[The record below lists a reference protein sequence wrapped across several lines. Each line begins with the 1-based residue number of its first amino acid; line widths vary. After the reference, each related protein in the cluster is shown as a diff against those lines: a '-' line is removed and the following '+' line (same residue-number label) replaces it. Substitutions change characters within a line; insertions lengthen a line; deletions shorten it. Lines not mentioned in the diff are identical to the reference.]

1 MIHRENELDKL
12 NKALRSSLPSEN
24 AYKYREYSKRIQS
37 FRVCVPQEYYIKYLR
52 PIVELTGQVIK
63 TKTGEG
69 KGRLIY
75 YPLNMANLFA
85 SGLKINNR
93 TVVNISR
100 SKEKEGDC
108 LVVPENGVKEYLLY
122 LKIEALDALNGL
134 RRLGVNSKSENET
147 CEEILKLINNA
158 PKTFKICEM
167 HKYGRSL
174 RELSNYCNG
183 KILKLK
189 MINLANMYEAVSGV
203 TKVGMKTY
211 LLLGRGDNISNFKT
225 GTIRFKG
232 KDVKAVYSIR
242 FKAVSDELHDDII
255 SICKKVLG

>member
-52 PIVELTGQVIK
+52 PIAGLTGEVVK
-63 TKTGEG
+63 TKTEDGR
-69 KGRLIY
+69 GRLVY
-75 YPLNMANLFA
+75 YPFYLFTTEF
-85 SGLKINNR
+85 KID
-93 TVVNISR
+93 THMMVNIFR

-108 LVVPENGVKEYLLY
+108 AAVLESNVR
-122 LKIEALDALNGL
+122 EALTYLRNSALEELNRL
-134 RRLGVNSKSENET
+134 RKTEVSKKNTNEY
-147 CEEILKLINNA
+147 CKEIVDLVKNV
-158 PKTFKICEM
+158 PKSFKVTEM
-167 HKYGRSL
+167 HKYGRRV
-174 RELSNYCNG
+174 RELSAGCSDR
-183 KILKLK
+183 LLRLRLTD
-189 MINLANMYEAVSGV
+189 LANMYEAVSGV

-211 LLLGRGDNISNFKT
+211 ILLGLGDNISNFKT